1 MANFTLTP
9 PYKPTVKSKKAL
21 RGAESGLDFGY
32 FGDLWIR
39 FSVERF
45 GSGFMAGRC
54 QLFRQQGGHASAD
67 SIQGHKTIRDRQRPT
82 ETDRKQQKLQSPLTL
97 PVWPARI
104 QRLDGTRTRDRR
116 CRRYHLRVDTRDRDV
131 RYVWVVWTPWHGDKM
146 YRHV

>member
-1 MANFTLTP
+1 MCPVIFNNPGNECFDTKMSETLLAPASFVRKLLESGCSGVVRGFGWDEMANFTLTP

-97 PVWPARI
+97 PV
-104 QRLDGTRTRDRR
+104 
-116 CRRYHLRVDTRDRDV
+116 
-131 RYVWVVWTPWHGDKM
+131 
-146 YRHV
+146 